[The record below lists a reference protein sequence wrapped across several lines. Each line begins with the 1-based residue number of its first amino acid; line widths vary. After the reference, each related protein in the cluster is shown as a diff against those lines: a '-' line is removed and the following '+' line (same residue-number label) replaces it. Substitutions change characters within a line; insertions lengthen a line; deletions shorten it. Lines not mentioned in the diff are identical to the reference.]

1 MSRKIIT
8 PGDIRD
14 HVLRLGEK
22 HPPITL
28 DSVDRTVADP
38 RRVREGF
45 GHVIDY
51 LARVELEVD
60 RNVLELLTLLPDV
73 SETDRLFYADVWQ
86 PQEIQHGLILDRLQQ
101 DVDIAPA
108 DPQTDT
114 VNPRIRVLGALAHL
128 KPVHEVARLLYYL
141 TGASTEKAAVVAYNL
156 LVDGLDGIGEA
167 AISRT
172 IVQPIR
178 RQEPGHFAFYRL
190 SATQMIQQDVLAPW
204 QLRLAKVLR
213 RKSFSPVGAH
223 TQRYRAQ
230 FGGIMTTLGLADGLE
245 DFAAQISLVEHELLW
260 SREQGMKVPDYVLA
274 ALQDAVEQFAAHG
287 GGLVP
292 AARPIAA

>member
-22 HPPITL
+22 YPPISL
-28 DSVDRTVADP
+28 DSVDRTVHDP
-38 RRVREGF
+38 RRVRDTF

-101 DVDIAPA
+101 DIDIAPA
-108 DPQTDT
+108 DPNTDD
-114 VNPRIRVLGALAHL
+114 VSAKIRLLGSLAHL
-128 KPVHEVARLLYYL
+128 KPVQEVARLLYYL
-141 TGASTEKAAVVAYNL
+141 TGAATEKSAVVAYNL
-156 LVDGLDGIGEA
+156 LVDGLDGIGED
-167 AISRT
+167 AISKT
-172 IVQPIR
+172 VVQPIR

-190 SATQMIQQDVLAPW
+190 SATEMIQQNVLAPW

-213 RKSFSPVGAH
+213 RKSFGLVGAH
-223 TQRYRAQ
+223 DPQYKAQ
-230 FGGIMTTLGLADGLE
+230 LGGILNTLGLAEKLE
-245 DFAAQISLVEHELLW
+245 DFGAQIGLVERELLW
-260 SREQGMKVPDYVLA
+260 ARDQGMRVPDYIMA
-274 ALQDAVEQFAAHG
+274 ALKDTIEQFRTQ
-287 GGLVP
+287 GLPRVV
-292 AARPIAA
+292 

>member
-22 HPPITL
+22 YPPISL
-28 DSVDRTVADP
+28 DSVDRTVHDP
-38 RRVREGF
+38 RRVRDTF

-101 DVDIAPA
+101 DIDIAPA
-108 DPQTDT
+108 DPNTDD
-114 VNPRIRVLGALAHL
+114 VNAKIRLLGSLAHF
-128 KPVHEVARLLYYL
+128 KPVQEVARLLYYL
-141 TGASTEKAAVVAYNL
+141 TGAATEKSAVVAYNL
-156 LVDGLDGIGEA
+156 LVDGLDGIGET
-167 AISRT
+167 AISKT
-172 IVQPIR
+172 VVQPIR

-190 SATQMIQQDVLAPW
+190 SATEMIQQNVLAPW

-213 RKSFSPVGAH
+213 RKSFGLVGAH
-223 TQRYRAQ
+223 NPQYKAQ
-230 FGGIMTTLGLADGLE
+230 LGGILSTLGLAEKLE
-245 DFAAQISLVEHELLW
+245 DFGAQIGLVERELLW
-260 SREQGMKVPDYVLA
+260 ARDQGMRVPDYIMA
-274 ALQDAVEQFAAHG
+274 ALKDTIEQFRTQ
-287 GGLVP
+287 GLPRLV
-292 AARPIAA
+292 

>member
-1 MSRKIIT
+1 VSRKIIT

-22 HPPITL
+22 YPPISL
-28 DSVDRTVADP
+28 DSVDRTVHDP
-38 RRVREGF
+38 RRVRDTF

-101 DVDIAPA
+101 DIDIAPA
-108 DPQTDT
+108 DPNTDD
-114 VNPRIRVLGALAHL
+114 VSAKIRLLGSLAHL
-128 KPVHEVARLLYYL
+128 KPVQEVARLLYYL
-141 TGASTEKAAVVAYNL
+141 TGAATEKSAVVAYNL
-156 LVDGLDGIGEA
+156 LVDGLDGIGET
-167 AISRT
+167 AISKT
-172 IVQPIR
+172 VVQPIR

-190 SATQMIQQDVLAPW
+190 SATEMIQQNVLAPW

-213 RKSFSPVGAH
+213 RKSFGLVGAH
-223 TQRYRAQ
+223 NPQYRAQ
-230 FGGIMTTLGLADGLE
+230 LGGILSTLGLAEKLE
-245 DFAAQISLVEHELLW
+245 DFGAQIGLVERELLW
-260 SREQGMKVPDYVLA
+260 AREQGMRVPDYIMA
-274 ALQDAVEQFAAHG
+274 ALKDTIEQFRTQ
-287 GGLVP
+287 GLPRVV
-292 AARPIAA
+292 

>member
-22 HPPITL
+22 YPPISL
-28 DSVDRTVADP
+28 DSVDRTVHDP
-38 RRVREGF
+38 RRVRDTF

-101 DVDIAPA
+101 DIDIAPA
-108 DPQTDT
+108 DPNTDD
-114 VNPRIRVLGALAHL
+114 VSAKIRLLGSLAHF
-128 KPVHEVARLLYYL
+128 KPIQEVARLLYYL
-141 TGASTEKAAVVAYNL
+141 TGAATEKSAVVAYNL
-156 LVDGLDGIGEA
+156 LVDGLDGIGED
-167 AISRT
+167 AIST
-172 IVQPIR
+172 TVVQPIR

-190 SATQMIQQDVLAPW
+190 SATEMIQQNVLAPW

-213 RKSFSPVGAH
+213 RKSFGLVGAH
-223 TQRYRAQ
+223 NPQYKAQ
-230 FGGIMTTLGLADGLE
+230 LGGILSTLGLAEKLE
-245 DFAAQISLVEHELLW
+245 DFGAQVGLVERELLW
-260 SREQGMKVPDYVLA
+260 ARDQGMRVPDYIMA
-274 ALQDAVEQFAAHG
+274 ALKDTIEQFRTQ
-287 GGLVP
+287 GLPRVV
-292 AARPIAA
+292 

>member
-1 MSRKIIT
+1 VSRKIIT

-22 HPPITL
+22 YPPISL
-28 DSVDRTVADP
+28 DSVDRTVHDP
-38 RRVREGF
+38 RRVRDTF

-101 DVDIAPA
+101 DIDIAPA
-108 DPQTDT
+108 DPNTDD
-114 VNPRIRVLGALAHL
+114 VSAKIRLLGSLAHL
-128 KPVHEVARLLYYL
+128 KPVQEVARLLYYL
-141 TGASTEKAAVVAYNL
+141 TGAATEKSAVVAYNL
-156 LVDGLDGIGEA
+156 LVDGLDGIGET
-167 AISRT
+167 AISKT
-172 IVQPIR
+172 VVQPIR

-190 SATQMIQQDVLAPW
+190 SATEMIQQNVLAPW

-213 RKSFSPVGAH
+213 RKSFGLVGAH
-223 TQRYRAQ
+223 NPQYRAQ
-230 FGGIMTTLGLADGLE
+230 LGGILNTLGLAEKLE
-245 DFAAQISLVEHELLW
+245 DFGAQIGLVERELLW
-260 SREQGMKVPDYVLA
+260 ARDQGMRVPDYIMA
-274 ALQDAVEQFAAHG
+274 ALKDTIEQFRTQ
-287 GGLVP
+287 GLPRVV
-292 AARPIAA
+292 

>member
-22 HPPITL
+22 YPPISL
-28 DSVDRTVADP
+28 DSVDRTVHDP
-38 RRVREGF
+38 RRVRDTF

-101 DVDIAPA
+101 DIDIAPA
-108 DPQTDT
+108 DPNTDD
-114 VNPRIRVLGALAHL
+114 VSAKIRLLGSLAHF
-128 KPVHEVARLLYYL
+128 KPIQEVARLLYYL
-141 TGASTEKAAVVAYNL
+141 TGAATEKSAVVAYNL
-156 LVDGLDGIGEA
+156 LVDGLDGIGED
-167 AISRT
+167 AISKT
-172 IVQPIR
+172 VVQPIR

-190 SATQMIQQDVLAPW
+190 SATEMIQQNVLAPW

-213 RKSFSPVGAH
+213 RKSFGLVGAH
-223 TQRYRAQ
+223 NPQYKAQ
-230 FGGIMTTLGLADGLE
+230 LGGILSTLGLAEKLE
-245 DFAAQISLVEHELLW
+245 DFGAQVGLVERELLW
-260 SREQGMKVPDYVLA
+260 ARDQGMRVPDYIMA
-274 ALQDAVEQFAAHG
+274 ALKDTIEQFRTQ
-287 GGLVP
+287 GLPRVV
-292 AARPIAA
+292 

>member
-1 MSRKIIT
+1 VSRKIIT

-22 HPPITL
+22 YPPISL
-28 DSVDRTVADP
+28 DSVDRTVHDP
-38 RRVREGF
+38 RRVRDTF

-101 DVDIAPA
+101 DIDIAPA
-108 DPQTDT
+108 DPNTDD
-114 VNPRIRVLGALAHL
+114 VSAKIRLLGSLAHL
-128 KPVHEVARLLYYL
+128 KPVQEVARLLYYL
-141 TGASTEKAAVVAYNL
+141 TGAATEKSAVVAYNL
-156 LVDGLDGIGEA
+156 LVDGLDGIGET
-167 AISRT
+167 AISKT
-172 IVQPIR
+172 VVQPIR

-190 SATQMIQQDVLAPW
+190 SATEMIQQNVLAPW

-213 RKSFSPVGAH
+213 RKSFGLVGAH
-223 TQRYRAQ
+223 NPQYKAQ
-230 FGGIMTTLGLADGLE
+230 LGGILNTLGLAEKLE
-245 DFAAQISLVEHELLW
+245 DFGAQIGLVERELLW
-260 SREQGMKVPDYVLA
+260 ARDQGMRVPDYIMA
-274 ALQDAVEQFAAHG
+274 ALKDTIEQFRTQ
-287 GGLVP
+287 GLPRVV
-292 AARPIAA
+292 